1 MGTYYGT
8 AFGSYNYAYAAK
20 TYYDYAYGSYNYASG
35 VIMQTMHPTAVGR
48 HTHPVDIQVRIEN

>member
-1 MGTYYGT
+1 MVEPLLVHITT
-8 AFGSYNYAYAAK
+8 HLRVRHIM
-20 TYYDYAYGSYNYASG
+20 TMRMDRTTMQVG